1 MKIIK
6 ILDRIYDDLNSG
18 VCDPLHI
25 PFSLDDI
32 TVLGDITELRSLKL
46 AMYAGGCFD
55 QVQDIISCIKQ
66 LQLRKDYYLL
76 LQYCMLRNYALREP
90 ILSVFREDV
99 DNA

>member
-55 QVQDIISCIKQ
+55 QVQDIVSCIKQ
-66 LQLRKDYYLL
+66 LH
-76 LQYCMLRNYALREP
+76 CMLRNYALREP